1 MRKVVSILVSLLIS
15 ASCLQVHGQQS
26 TTTRQSIL
34 RYDSIHHPLS
44 ARRSMVVSQNEL
56 ASKVGQQI
64 LAAGG
69 NAMDAAVAVGFALAV
84 TLPRA
89 GNLGGSGFMLIYDAE
104 AQQSSALDF
113 RSIAPASASLKDF
126 VDGDGSI
133 LWDDLTFGAKAAA
146 VPGTVAGLE
155 TAWKLHGS
163 LPWEQLLQP
172 AIALARDG
180 FIVSDDLAFALDA
193 SLHVLSKYP
202 GSMAVYS
209 KDGSDPFRPGDL
221 IRQADLQ
228 WSLQQISDHG
238 AAAFYR
244 GAIADKIVDYMA
256 QAGGYISAADLDGYK
271 VQSREPISTHY
282 RGYTVLTMPP
292 ASAGGV
298 ALLQML
304 NVLENFDI
312 GKLPQGSANSLH
324 LLAETMKRV
333 NANRRQGIGDTDFVN
348 VPIEGMLSEVLA
360 KEIADLIELRRAASV
375 TGIVPMDANPYES
388 RDTTHYSIVDAEGNG
403 VATTYTLGYS
413 FGSGLVIPGTGILL
427 DNQMRNFSH
436 NEPGH
441 ANQMEPGKRMVST
454 MSPTLVFDQKKE
466 LLLVTGTPGGSRIHN
481 VIFQLIVNLID
492 YGMNIAEATHTPRIY
507 QGWRSPELGVE
518 QGISNDTLSILR
530 TMGHT
535 VEQQQTMGS
544 TQSIVRQNDMLYG
557 SADPRRPGALVLG
570 ND

>member
-1 MRKVVSILVSLLIS
+1 MRKVVYILVSFLIS

-26 TTTRQSIL
+26 TTDRSIL
-34 RYDSIHHPLS
+34 RYDSIHHPVS
-44 ARRSMVVSQNEL
+44 ARRGMVVSQNEL
-56 ASKVGQQI
+56 ASEVGQQI

-69 NAMDAAVAVGFALAV
+69 NAVDAAVAVGFALAV

-104 AQQSSALDF
+104 SQASSALDF
-113 RSIAPASASLKDF
+113 RSIAPANAALKDF
-126 VDGDGSI
+126 LDDDGSI
-133 LWDDLTFGAKAAA
+133 LWNDLTFGAKAAA

-155 TAWKLHGS
+155 TAWKLYGS

-180 FIVSDDLAFALDA
+180 FIVSDDLAFALDV
-193 SLHVLSKYP
+193 SLNVLSKYP
-202 GSMAVYS
+202 SSMAVYS
-209 KDGSDPFRPGDL
+209 KDGISPFRPGDL

-228 WSLQQISDHG
+228 WSLQQINDHG
-238 AAAFYR
+238 ATAFYS
-244 GAIADKIVDYMA
+244 GAIADKIIGYMA
-256 QAGGYISAADLDGYK
+256 QAGGYISAVDLGSYK
-271 VQSREPISTHY
+271 VQSREPISTSY
-282 RGYTVLTMPP
+282 RGYTVITMPP
-292 ASAGGV
+292 SSAGGI

-333 NANRRQGIGDTDFVN
+333 NANRRRGIGDTDFVN
-348 VPIEGMLSEVLA
+348 VPIEGMLSEALT
-360 KEIADLIELRRAASV
+360 KDIANLIDLRRAASV
-375 TGIVPMDANPYES
+375 TTIMPMDANPYES
-388 RDTTHYSIVDAEGNG
+388 QDTTHYSIVDAEGNG
-403 VATTYTLGYS
+403 VAVTYTLGYS
-413 FGSGLVIPGTGILL
+413 FGSGLVIPGTGILM

-436 NEPGH
+436 NEPEH

-454 MSPTLVFDQKKE
+454 MSPTLVFDRNNE

-492 YGMNIAEATHTPRIY
+492 YEMNIAEATHTPRIY

-530 TMGHT
+530 AMGHL

-544 TQSIVRQNDMLYG
+544 TQSIVRKNDMLYG